1 MGILDRLG
9 VRKVINA
16 CGTLT
21 VLGSNRVDS
30 EILGA
35 MKEVADSFVDMN
47 ELLVKSGDYIARLL
61 NVPGALI
68 TSGAG
73 SGLVLAIAAAI
84 TEGDINKMSRLPF
97 TDGLRNEVVVQYP
110 HTVGNPYV
118 YFINIPGGKLRITG
132 SPRGVSESDIRGAL
146 NDKTAA
152 ILHFQYEPQEG
163 EVTLSKVIEIA
174 REFNIPVIVDAAA
187 ELPPLINLTRF
198 IRMGADLVVFS
209 GGKDIG
215 APGDTGLILANN
227 LKLLNACRL
236 MSPFS
241 YISVNGQ
248 TRVFIGRV
256 MKISKE
262 DIAAFIAALERY
274 ISINHEE
281 RLSLMNKMA
290 DEILSEL
297 TAAFPSLKIEKRV
310 NHPGERIRPVTVPKV
325 EVKLPENYTKLY
337 IRLLKEG
344 NPPIYACECDGNLCI
359 NTHTLR
365 EDEVKI
371 VIKRLKEVI
380 SMNPPSK

>member
-1 MGILDRLG
+1 
-9 VRKVINA
+9 
-16 CGTLT
+16 
-21 VLGSNRVDS
+21 
-30 EILGA
+30 
-35 MKEVADSFVDMN
+35 
-47 ELLVKSGDYIARLL
+47 
-61 NVPGALI
+61 
-68 TSGAG
+68 
-73 SGLVLAIAAAI
+73 
-84 TEGDINKMSRLPF
+84 
-97 TDGLRNEVVVQYP
+97 
-110 HTVGNPYV
+110 
-118 YFINIPGGKLRITG
+118 
-132 SPRGVSESDIRGAL
+132 
-146 NDKTAA
+146 
-152 ILHFQYEPQEG
+152 
-163 EVTLSKVIEIA
+163 
-174 REFNIPVIVDAAA
+174 
-187 ELPPLINLTRF
+187 
-198 IRMGADLVVFS
+198 
-209 GGKDIG
+209 
-215 APGDTGLILANN
+215 
-227 LKLLNACRL
+227 

-248 TRVFIGRV
+248 TRVFIDRV

-262 DIAAFIAALERY
+262 DIVAFIAALEKY

-310 NHPGERIRPVTVPKV
+310 NHPGERVRPVTVPKV